1 MHPDQTWWWQ
11 VIERLG
17 ARLETNNSYSGSTI
31 GYTGYVI
38 PETGKHDN
46 YKPRS
51 FITRAPDLGSPDII
65 LVCAGTNDSWDG
77 EELGEYKYSDF
88 TEADLFTFRP
98 AMAKWCLTMKELY
111 PRQRIVFIINTDLK
125 PDFVESMK
133 LLLDRYGIEYLQL
146 KKIDKQYGHP
156 SVKGMRSIADQVV
169 EYLRK
174 NS

>member
-1 MHPDQTWWWQ
+1 
-11 VIERLG
+11 
-17 ARLETNNSYSGSTI
+17 
-31 GYTGYVI
+31 
-38 PETGKHDN
+38 
-46 YKPRS
+46 
-51 FITRAPDLGSPDII
+51 
-65 LVCAGTNDSWDG
+65 
-77 EELGEYKYSDF
+77 
-88 TEADLFTFRP
+88 
-98 AMAKWCLTMKELY
+98 MAKWCLTMKELY